1 MKKFLIIPILLIFIF
16 SPQVFSGPIN
26 FGDNTIYWSGWPSSQ
41 SSDNST
47 DEIGIPIFINNL
59 AGSYEI
65 VGGKLDK
72 ITFNYNLKGYW
83 YENYIKP
90 GDLFIDAG
98 GDGTWDYVVQIL
110 GIGTGAGNYDLY
122 SISLSSAGGTSGYV
136 LSDTAWV
143 SSGISNPGNFNIRNS
158 HPVGIDSSVS
168 KVNLQDVYFAGWDLG
183 SGSHTTYFDFGDGLN
198 VGSSIFEFA
207 WTVNCANDVVREQG
221 KIPEPTTM
229 ILIGAGLLGVGA
241 KFRRR
246 KK

>member
-1 MKKFLIIPILLIFIF
+1 MKKFFVIPVLLVFLF
-16 SPQVFSGPIN
+16 STQVFSVPIN
-26 FGDNTIYWSGWPSSQ
+26 FGDNTIYWAGWPGLG
-41 SSDNST
+41 SDNST
-47 DEIGIPIFINNL
+47 DEIGVPIFPNNS

-72 ITFNYNLKGYW
+72 ITFNYNLNGYW

-90 GDLFIDAG
+90 GDLFIDIG
-98 GDGTWDYVVQIL
+98 GDSTWDYVVQIL
-110 GIGTGAGNYDLY
+110 GIGTGAGNYNLY

-136 LSDTAWV
+136 LSDTAW
-143 SSGISNPGNFNIRNS
+143 GISGFNIRNR
-158 HPVGIDSSVS
+158 HPVGIDGSVS
-168 KVNLQDVYFAGWDLG
+168 KVESQIVYFAGWDYG
-183 SGSHTTYFDFGDGLN
+183 AGNHSTYFDFGDGLD
-198 VGSSIFEFA
+198 VGSGIFEFS

-229 ILIGAGLLGVGA
+229 ILIGAGLLGLGA